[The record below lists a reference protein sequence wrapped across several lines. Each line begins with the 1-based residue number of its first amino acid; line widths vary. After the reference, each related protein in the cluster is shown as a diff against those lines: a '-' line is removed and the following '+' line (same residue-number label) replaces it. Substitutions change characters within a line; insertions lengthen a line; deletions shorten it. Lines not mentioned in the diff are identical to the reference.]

1 MMDKGLSTIIIGMV
15 TVFFAVFMLFYVF
28 DSLNKSYTQCQ
39 EGAESSLCG
48 GLNSFSFSIIVIL
61 LIIGGFVVVIAATAY
76 ILISS
81 A

>member
-1 MMDKGLSTIIIGMV
+1 MGKGLTAIIIGMV
-15 TVFFAVFMLFYVF
+15 TVFVAVFMLFYVF
-28 DSLNKSYTQCQ
+28 DSLNKSYTQCPT
-39 EGAESSLCG
+39 GAEGDSCN

-61 LIIGGFVVVIAATAY
+61 LIVGGFVVVIAATAY